1 MNIEE
6 QLKALILERY
16 KSVRAFAQEIDVPY
30 STISNIFNRGLGG
43 VSIQVVIKICDA
55 LHIDMNYLKEGI
67 YPAGEWSRRHSYE
80 EENTDNSSNKLI
92 PNEAVLVDKYRQ
104 LNTDGQA
111 RLQEHADLL
120 VQSGMYTTKLPPLPT
135 PEETAAELEE
145 LSIQNP
151 LRAMIRDES
160 S

>member
-1 MNIEE
+1 MAFKDTLRRLMNEKNMKAADLARATGLSEAIISTYLSGKKEP
-6 QLKALILERY
+6 LGKTSIAIAKALQVTLDVLWETDFADEQ
-16 KSVRAFAQEIDVPY
+16 SVDSMQYGEI
-30 STISNIFNRGLGG
+30 
-43 VSIQVVIKICDA
+43 
-55 LHIDMNYLKEGI
+55 
-67 YPAGEWSRRHSYE
+67 
-80 EENTDNSSNKLI
+80 
-92 PNEAVLVDKYRQ
+92 VLVDKYRQ

-120 VQSGMYTTKLPPLPT
+120 MQSGMYTTKRPPLPT